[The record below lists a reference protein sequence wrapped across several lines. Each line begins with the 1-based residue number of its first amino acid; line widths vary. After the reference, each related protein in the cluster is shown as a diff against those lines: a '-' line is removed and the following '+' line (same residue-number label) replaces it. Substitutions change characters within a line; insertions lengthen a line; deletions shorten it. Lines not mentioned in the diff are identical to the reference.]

1 MRTAALAI
9 PLAVALV
16 SSAAEPLTPALL
28 EWKRDIE
35 AAGTPLYIARVDYDA
50 ASNAYS
56 IPPDTE
62 GGSLFEHR
70 LGQDEI
76 LVQFHQMYAS
86 MIYHRSAGG
95 NAFLVLLNG
104 ARKSEW
110 EEHEEALLAHE
121 FGHAWIKSK
130 GYPSPL
136 FQPGLAG
143 CLTVHAGDVIQHIL
157 LREEMRKRKIDFV
170 PFWLQT
176 LDAAVAVSASQGESA
191 AKPDGCTMVKQAAE
205 WVDVRLGLQDVEWP
219 GRERYEAAVRKNFPS
234 VESAVNEL
242 VAYLKKRDVS
252 KREVYSESMH
262 HVFAR
267 LRKLAHSRDRQV
279 D

>member
-1 MRTAALAI
+1 MRIAALAI
-9 PLAVALV
+9 PLAAALAAF
-16 SSAAEPLTPALL
+16 AAEPLTPALL
-28 EWKRDIE
+28 EWEREIE
-35 AAGTPLYIARVDYDA
+35 AAGTPLYIARVEYD
-50 ASNAYS
+50 STRNAYS
-56 IPPDTE
+56 LPPDTE
-62 GGSLFEHR
+62 GLKLFEQR

-86 MIYHRSAGG
+86 MIYHRSPEG

-104 ARKSEW
+104 ARKDEW
-110 EEHEEALLAHE
+110 EKHEEALLAHE

-143 CLTVHAGDVIQHIL
+143 CLTVHSGDVIQHIL
-157 LREEMRKRKIDFV
+157 LRAEMRRRKIDFV

-176 LDAAVAVSASQGESA
+176 LDAAVAASSTQSESA
-191 AKPDGCTMVKQAAE
+191 AKPDGCTLVKQAAE
-205 WVDVRLGLQDVEWP
+205 WIDVHLGLEGVEWP
-219 GRERYEAAVRKNFPS
+219 GRSKYETAVRKNFPA
-234 VESAVNEL
+234 VEPAVTEL
-242 VAYLKKRDVS
+242 VAYLKNRDVS
-252 KREVYSESMH
+252 RREDYSEAMH